1 MLRHWVGLRF
11 GALIDM
17 IIEPVGQRSAH
28 VIVLGNEKGGSGKST
43 TAMHLIVALLKSGYR
58 VASVDTDSRQRSLTR
73 YIENRARRAR
83 ARGLALEMPTHFV
96 ARLAAGETVREIEA
110 REFASY
116 AEIIDRVEGDFDYV
130 VVDTPANDSYLM
142 RLSHALADTLITPI
156 NDSFVDLDVFGR
168 VDSSDLTVIELS
180 HYAEL
185 VQTARRQRRE
195 VDGVGMDWIVVRNR
209 LSMLSS
215 RNRVNLLSAL
225 HQLAS
230 TLDFR
235 LADGISERVV
245 FRELFP
251 AGLTALDRLD
261 RQTHGSEPTVSHLAG
276 RREVRALVDLLR
288 PAVPPGSLI
297 PPIQTETVAQGGR
310 RLADVE

>member
-1 MLRHWVGLRF
+1 
-11 GALIDM
+11 M
-17 IIEPVGQRSAH
+17 IIEPLGRRSAH

-43 TAMHLIVALLKSGYR
+43 TAMHLIVALLKSGFR
-58 VASVDTDSRQRSLTR
+58 VASIDTDSRQRSLTR
-73 YIENRARRAR
+73 YIENRACCAR
-83 ARGLALEMPTHFV
+83 ARGLTLEMPTHFV
-96 ARLAAGETVREIEA
+96 ARLGAGETVREIEA

-116 AEIIDRVEGDFDYV
+116 AEIIDEVESGFDYV

-168 VDSSDLTVIELS
+168 VDPDHLIITDLS

-215 RNRVNLLSAL
+215 RNQVNLLRAL
-225 HQLAS
+225 NQFAS

-245 FRELFP
+245 FREFFP
-251 AGLTALDRLD
+251 SGLTALDRLD

-276 RREVRALVDLLR
+276 RHEVEALMDLLH
-288 PAVPPGSLI
+288 PAVPARSLVS
-297 PPIQTETVAQGGR
+297 PIATESGAMAGR
-310 RLADVE
+310 RLAAVE

>member
-1 MLRHWVGLRF
+1 MWEHRANLRF
-11 GALIDM
+11 GALIHM
-17 IIEPVGQRSAH
+17 RVEPVGRRSAH
-28 VIVLGNEKGGSGKST
+28 VVVLGNEKGGSGKST
-43 TAMHLIVALLKSGYR
+43 TAMHVIIALLKSGYR

-73 YIENRARRAR
+73 YIENRARWAR
-83 ARGLALEMPTHFV
+83 SRGLALEMPTHFV

-110 REFASY
+110 SEFATY

-168 VDSSDLTVIELS
+168 LDPDDLTISELS

-195 VDGVGMDWIVVRNR
+195 VDGVRMDWIVVRNR

-215 RNRVNLLSAL
+215 RNQVSLLNAL
-225 HQLAS
+225 RQLAS

-245 FRELFP
+245 FREFFP

-276 RREVRALVDLLR
+276 RHEVRALVDLLR
-288 PAVPPGSLI
+288 PTVP
-297 PPIQTETVAQGGR
+297 AGR
-310 RLADVE
+310 RVSAMPTTDVALAGRQLAAVE

>member
-1 MLRHWVGLRF
+1 
-11 GALIDM
+11 M
-17 IIEPVGQRSAH
+17 IVEPAGQRSTH

-73 YIENRARRAR
+73 YIENRARWAR
-83 ARGLALEMPTHFV
+83 TRGLALELPTHFV
-96 ARLAAGETVREIEA
+96 ARLAAGETVREIET
-110 REFASY
+110 REFATY
-116 AEIIDRVEGDFDYV
+116 ADIIDRVEGDFDYV
-130 VVDTPANDSYLM
+130 VVDTPANNSYLM

-168 VDSSDLTVIELS
+168 FDPADLTIVELS

-185 VQTARRQRRE
+185 VRTARQQRRE
-195 VDGVGMDWIVVRNR
+195 VDGVRMDWIVVRNR

-215 RNRVNLLSAL
+215 RNQIKLLGAL
-225 HQLAS
+225 RQLAS
-230 TLDFR
+230 NLDFR

-245 FRELFP
+245 FREFFP

-276 RREVRALVDLLR
+276 RHEVRALVGLLH
-288 PAVPPGSLI
+288 PAVPAKSFT
-297 PPIQTETVAQGGR
+297 PPASTGTIALTGRQLVTV
-310 RLADVE
+310 E